1 MNAPDRLRLFP
12 RPKAHPTG
20 SAGMIRAA
28 ILAAAALSAAAPA
41 MALDLFMAE
50 SSLRN
55 LDATDPARAHGAAI
69 AACLVGQG
77 DAARTAALFT
87 DAGWTLTADADM
99 GLNQITSS
107 HAALYVLAATDGSFC
122 AVYAEDTGTEI
133 ATAQMMQLIAST
145 GLGTSV
151 APGTS
156 DCASVQL
163 TPVIGIEVTS
173 SGNDP
178 VCEDEATS
186 QVRFTFGAAG

>member
-1 MNAPDRLRLFP
+1 
-12 RPKAHPTG
+12 
-20 SAGMIRAA
+20 MIRRAV
-28 ILAAAALSAAAPA
+28 ILVAAAMASATPA

-50 SSLRN
+50 SSLRG
-55 LDATDPARAHGAAI
+55 LGDADPARAHGAAL

-107 HAALYVLAATDGSFC
+107 HDALYVLAATDGSFC
-122 AVYAEDTGTEI
+122 AVYAEDTGTDV
-133 ATAQMMQLIAST
+133 AAAQMMLLVAST

-151 APGTS
+151 GPGAS
-156 DCASVQL
+156 DCISVQL
-163 TPVIGIEVTS
+163 TPAIGIEVTS

-178 VCEDEATS
+178 VCEDAATS

>member
-1 MNAPDRLRLFP
+1 
-12 RPKAHPTG
+12 
-20 SAGMIRAA
+20 MIRAA
-28 ILAAAALSAAAPA
+28 TLALAAALASATPA

-50 SSLRN
+50 SSLRG
-55 LDATDPARAHGAAI
+55 LGDADPARAHGAAI

-87 DAGWTLTADADM
+87 DAGWTLTSDTDM

-107 HAALYVLAATDGSFC
+107 HAALSVLAATDGSFC

-133 ATAQMMQLIAST
+133 ATAQMMLLVAST

-156 DCASVQL
+156 DCTSVQL

-178 VCEDEATS
+178 VCEDAATS